1 MRLDSSC
8 EVGVAKAALSHHGRG
23 WRGVEKTTRA
33 LWAGCTRRESSD
45 EGSMRTLIRW
55 AARLYPE
62 AWCER
67 YGPEFDA
74 LLEDMSPSLGDVCDV
89 VRDALRARVSS
100 PKELGI
106 GLAPGA
112 AARRARVGSPEDG
125 GIGLAPVAGS
135 SVTARLPVAI
145 SLSAHALLMM
155 LFLAAAVDYVSP
167 MPSHRAIAPSPS

>member
-23 WRGVEKTTRA
+23 CSGVEKTTRA
-33 LWAGCTRRESSD
+33 LWRGFTRRESSD

-62 AWCER
+62 AWRER

-100 PKELGI
+100 P
-106 GLAPGA
+106 
-112 AARRARVGSPEDG
+112 EDA